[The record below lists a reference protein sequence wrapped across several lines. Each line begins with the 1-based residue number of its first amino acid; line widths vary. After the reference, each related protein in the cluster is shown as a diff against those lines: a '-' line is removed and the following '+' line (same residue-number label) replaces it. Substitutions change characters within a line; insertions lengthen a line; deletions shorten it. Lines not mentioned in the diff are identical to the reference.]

1 MKLFKQVVVGL
12 LFAAPAFVYAQNV
25 KFADPKPEAGS
36 VIRFTYDPT
45 GTKVTG
51 GGNVQCYAYVF
62 HNTRQKVSEVKMT
75 KIGATYVGEIPTTDS
90 TSLVALQ
97 LSSEGK
103 IDENANG
110 YYTLVFKA
118 GKQTP
123 YTYLSEAML
132 LDTYGLNL
140 RMKPDQAKAA
150 LLYKQ
155 AFDLMPALKKGQH
168 EYRYFVCSY
177 NTDPVGGRLL
187 LLNQIAKLS
196 KTSDEQ
202 SISETMNLY
211 LVLKDQ
217 AKADS
222 VKKVLLTKFPTGK
235 YAWSLD
241 FGAIFTERDP
251 IAFEVKVTQLKK
263 KYGYGDSIADTKKL
277 SPLYERLASMY
288 GEAGNYEKFDFYAEK
303 IINKGSRAGIYN
315 SIAWPLAEKNE
326 NSTYAAK
333 ISKLSLD
340 LLEAA
345 KDDEYP
351 IYFDS
356 KESYQ
361 NSLLRGY
368 AMFAD
373 TYALILHNLGNDAEA
388 VIYQEKAGE
397 YSDAEGNT
405 RYVMYLDLSGNKE
418 KAFVEAERFLR
429 EGKGTAAMRDRL
441 KSLYAA
447 KGMSMPFETYIVALE
462 RAVKE
467 KEHADWVKKM
477 IDIPAPDFS
486 LLNLKGETV
495 SLASLK
501 GKTVI
506 LDYWATW
513 CGPCVASFPGM
524 QKAVSKYADNP
535 NVVFL
540 FINTRQTEPNREELV
555 KKFIA
560 DKKYTFNVLYDTK
573 SKQDPNK
580 FDLVSA
586 YDVPGIPTKF
596 IIDGNG
602 KIRFK
607 VVGFSGS
614 ADGVVSEIDTMI
626 GLVNSSGNM
635 GK

>member
-1 MKLFKQVVVGL
+1 MNCFKQIFAGL
-12 LFAAPAFVYAQNV
+12 LWVVSTAVYAQNV
-25 KFADPKPEAGS
+25 KFAVPKPEAGS
-36 VIRFTYDPT
+36 LIRFTYDPT
-45 GTKVTG
+45 GTKLAAEG
-51 GGNVQCYAYVF
+51 DIQCYAYIF
-62 HNTRQKVSEVKMT
+62 HHTRQKVLQVKLIKYGT
-75 KIGATYVGEIPTTDS
+75 VYNGEIPTTDS

-103 IDENANG
+103 IDDNAKG
-110 YYTLVFKA
+110 HYTLVFKE
-118 GKQTP
+118 GKKTP
-123 YTYLSEAML
+123 YTYLSEATL
-132 LDTYGLNL
+132 LDTYGFNL
-140 RMKPDQAKAA
+140 RMKPDQLKAA

-155 AFDLMPALKKGQH
+155 AFDLMPVLKKGQYQ
-168 EYRYFVCSY
+168 YRYFVCSY
-177 NTDPVGGRLL
+177 NTDPVGGGKLL
-187 LLNQIAKLS
+187 MNQIARLS
-196 KTSDEQ
+196 KLSDEQ
-202 SISETMNLY
+202 SISEAMNLY

-222 VKKVLLTKFPTGK
+222 VKKLLLTKFPTGK

-241 FGAIFTERDP
+241 FGAAINEKDP
-251 IAFEVKVTQLKK
+251 IAMEAKIAQLKQ
-263 KYGYGDSIADTKKL
+263 KYGFVDSPADAKKL
-277 SPLYERLASMY
+277 SPLYERLASIY
-288 GEAGNYEKFDFYAEK
+288 GEGGNYEKFDFYAEQ
-303 IINKGSRAGIYN
+303 IVNKGNRAGLYN
-315 SIAWPLAEKNE
+315 SVAWPLAEKNE
-326 NSTYAAK
+326 NSAYAAR

-340 LLEAA
+340 LLDAA

-351 IYFDS
+351 PFFES
-356 KESYQ
+356 KESYL

-373 TYALILHNLGNDAEA
+373 TYALILHNMGNDREA
-388 VIYQEKAGE
+388 VVYQEKAGE
-397 YSDAEGNT
+397 FSDADGNE

-418 KAFVEAERFLR
+418 KAFIVAERFLK
-429 EGKGTAAMRDRL
+429 EGKGTGAMRERL
-441 KSLYAA
+441 KSLYVA
-447 KGMSMPFETYIVALE
+447 KGGSVPFETYIVDLE
-462 RAVKE
+462 RSVKE

-486 LLNLKGETV
+486 LLNLNGETV
-495 SLASLK
+495 SLSGLK
-501 GKTVI
+501 GKIVI

-524 QKAVSKYADNP
+524 QKAVTKYANDP

-560 DKKYTFNVLYDTK
+560 DKKYNFNVLYDTK

-580 FDLVSA
+580 FDLISA

-626 GLVNSSGNM
+626 GLVASGDK